1 MNGTRLDYKLP
12 DMTLMKTKH
21 VKYSLKVVVV
31 VTVITVVVIDDNII
45 IINYYYY
52 SEELSRQTAY

>member
-1 MNGTRLDYKLP
+1 
-12 DMTLMKTKH
+12 MKTKH
-21 VKYSLKVVVV
+21 VKYSLKV
-31 VTVITVVVIDDNII
+31 VVVIDDNII